1 MEGLIFAGLAALEI
15 GTAGL
20 ATPLVIAIGVGVAV
34 GSGALMEAS
43 GMNDAIDDGAKS
55 VANSLVPPEIKGKIA
70 SGSGNVYVND
80 KPAARAAKPGD
91 LDTVACTDHPGPQM
105 IADGSG
111 SVYIND
117 QPAARV
123 GDKTTCDGTIAEGS
137 DNVFIGGGTQRVRD
151 VKSATR
157 LGWLG
162 PRLGSRSRCAAAED
176 ELGRLPEKQGAMSC
190 GEFRGGCVRNLAG

>member
-1 MEGLIFAGLAALEI
+1 M
-15 GTAGL
+15 
-20 ATPLVIAIGVGVAV
+20 
-34 GSGALMEAS
+34 
-43 GMNDAIDDGAKS
+43 
-55 VANSLVPPEIKGKIA
+55 PPEIKGKIA
-70 SGSGNVYVND
+70 SGLGSVYVND
-80 KPAARAAKPGD
+80 KSAARAAKPGD
-91 LDTVACTDHPGPQM
+91 LYTVACTDHPGPQM

-123 GDKTTCDGTIAEGS
+123 SDKTTCDGTIAEGS

-162 PRLGSRSRCAAAED
+162 QRSVSRSRCVAA
-176 ELGRLPEKQGAMSC
+176 GR
-190 GEFRGGCVRNLAG
+190 